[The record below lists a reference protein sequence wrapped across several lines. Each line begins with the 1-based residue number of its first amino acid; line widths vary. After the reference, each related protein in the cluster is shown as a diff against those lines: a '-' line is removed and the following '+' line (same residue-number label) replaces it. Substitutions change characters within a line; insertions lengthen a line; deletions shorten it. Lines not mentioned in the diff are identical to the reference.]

1 MARRGVALIALLFSC
16 LLMLLTIGHHP
27 PPWGEE
33 SETGVAW
40 TTTQAPAP
48 RYDEAED
55 DAGDQVQLSDA
66 AAPVVLPDRY
76 VGQLPE
82 VTRALGTA
90 PHDGPFSTI
99 DATAHRC
106 RAGRSTDAGRPPDP
120 VTLQVI
126 RC

>member
-1 MARRGVALIALLFSC
+1 MARRGVAVIALLFSC
-16 LLMLLTIGHHP
+16 LLLLLTIGHHP

-40 TTTQAPAP
+40 TTPLAQAP

-76 VGQLPE
+76 VGQFPD
-82 VTRALGTA
+82 VARAFGTA
-90 PHDGPFSTI
+90 PHDGPFSAV
-99 DATAHRC
+99 DALAHRS
-106 RAGRSTDAGRPPDP
+106 RAGRFSGAGRPPDP

>member
-1 MARRGVALIALLFSC
+1 MARRGVAMLALLFSG
-16 LLMLLTIGHHP
+16 LLLLLTIGHHP

-33 SETGVAW
+33 SETGVTW

-55 DAGDQVQLSDA
+55 DAGDQAQLSDA
-66 AAPVVLPDRY
+66 EAPVVLPDGD
-76 VGQLPE
+76 VGASPE
-82 VTRALGTA
+82 VARVVGTA
-90 PHDGPFSTI
+90 PHDGPCS
-99 DATAHRC
+99 AVGPVAQQY
-106 RAGRSTDAGRPPDP
+106 RAGRSSGAGRPPDP